1 MSRKFLFVAMA
12 AVLAVGAPSCSKTS
26 RSYTSK
32 AELSCEFA
40 NDSAPASGAPSRL
53 REIFHSDR
61 VRSALRQSVA
71 TAFRKRHPE
80 IRDIRYTVDM
90 VSGPDGRTL
99 TIVAKASDP
108 MLAQFAAQKAAEI
121 LEVQARRVFNNA
133 LDLRVIDAAQPGVRG
148 GK

>member
-1 MSRKFLFVAMA
+1 
-12 AVLAVGAPSCSKTS
+12 
-26 RSYTSK
+26 
-32 AELSCEFA
+32 
-40 NDSAPASGAPSRL
+40 
-53 REIFHSDR
+53 
-61 VRSALRQSVA
+61 
-71 TAFRKRHPE
+71 
-80 IRDIRYTVDM
+80 M

-148 GK
+148 GR